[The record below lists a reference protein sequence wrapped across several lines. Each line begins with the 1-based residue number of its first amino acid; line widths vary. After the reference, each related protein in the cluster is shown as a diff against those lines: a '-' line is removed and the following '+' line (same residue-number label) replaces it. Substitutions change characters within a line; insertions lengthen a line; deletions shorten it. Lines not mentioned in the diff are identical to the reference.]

1 MGKELREAVVVAY
14 GRNAIGKAKK
24 GKGYYVDIH
33 PIEWATETLLQ
44 VLKKVPQLKTE
55 DIDDMVLGCART
67 VNKCGKN
74 VARLIALR
82 AGLESVSAQ
91 TVNRFC
97 SSGLQTISI
106 ASNSIAVGD
115 ADVVIAGGLECMSM
129 QQTYLPEDTDE
140 VLDKQVPGAYMGMGD
155 TAENVAQLK
164 GITREE
170 MDAFAVESHKKA
182 AAAQEA
188 GYLNKSI
195 VPIKVTDEEGNVVE
209 CVFDQGIRPD
219 STVESLAALKPC
231 FREDGIVTA
240 ASSSQTNDAAA
251 FVILMAKEK
260 AEALGLK
267 PIAKLV
273 GFATAGCPSEIMG
286 VGPAYAVPKV
296 MKRTGMSVG
305 DMDVIEIN
313 EAFAAQA
320 IPCCRELGFDMN
332 KVNPW
337 GGAIA
342 MGHPMGATGSILTM
356 KALDYLALNGGKYA
370 LVTMC
375 IGGGQGAAGIFE
387 YLG

>member
-33 PIEWATETLLQ
+33 PIEWATETLLE
-44 VLKKVPQLKTE
+44 VLKKVPQLKNE

-140 VLDKQVPGAYMGMGD
+140 ILDKQVPGAYMGMGD
-155 TAENVAQLK
+155 TAENVAALK

-170 MDAFAVESHKKA
+170 MDAFSVESHKKA

-188 GYLNKSI
+188 GYLNRSI
-195 VPIKVTDEEGNVVE
+195 VPIKVTDENGNE
-209 CVFDQGIRPD
+209 TQCVLDQGIRPN
-219 STVESLAALKPC
+219 STVEGLAALKPC

-260 AEALGLK
+260 ADELGLK

-296 MKRTGMSVG
+296 MKRTGMSVD

>member
-296 MKRTGMSVG
+296 MKRTGMSVD